1 MDTLKAALIDP
12 LNDFLYTYLLIYVLV
27 GLGIY
32 FTVRTRAVQ
41 VRLAKHM
48 WHVVV
53 VSRGD
58 AHGGISS
65 FQAFCVGLASRV
77 GTGNIV
83 GVAIALTLGG
93 PGAIFWM
100 WMVAFIGMA
109 TAFVEATLGQ
119 LFKVRSAGGTYR
131 GGPAYYIQRGLGS
144 KGLAVLFAVLLIFT
158 FGFAFNMVQA
168 NTIAGVLEAEHGVGV
183 GWTAALLVLLAAP
196 ILFGG
201 VRRIARISAVV
212 LPVMAGLYVLLAVV
226 IIGLNIGQVPAAV
239 RMIVDGAFGLDEA
252 AAGVAG
258 GVFAAL
264 MNGVRRGL
272 FSNEAGM
279 GSAPNTAAT
288 ATVSHPV
295 KQGLVQSLG
304 VFVDTM
310 IVCSATAFMIL
321 LAGPTVFTP
330 GVTTDAAGATLTTLA
345 VTTALGAWATPLMTM
360 LIFVFAF
367 TSLFGNYAYVE
378 VNLAYLGIRTASGV
392 AAFRVL
398 VLAAVATGSVLS
410 LEVVWDIAD
419 IAMAGMAL
427 VNLTACTL
435 LLRWVLGALR
445 DYEHRMRTGT
455 LDERF
460 VGHGNR
466 FLPGDLPGAVW
477 APRVTERD
485 PSQNGR

>member
-1 MDTLKAALIDP
+1 
-12 LNDFLYTYLLIYVLV
+12 
-27 GLGIY
+27 
-32 FTVRTRAVQ
+32 
-41 VRLAKHM
+41 
-48 WHVVV
+48 
-53 VSRGD
+53 
-58 AHGGISS
+58 
-65 FQAFCVGLASRV
+65 
-77 GTGNIV
+77 
-83 GVAIALTLGG
+83 
-93 PGAIFWM
+93 
-100 WMVAFIGMA
+100 
-109 TAFVEATLGQ
+109 
-119 LFKVRSAGGTYR
+119 
-131 GGPAYYIQRGLGS
+131 
-144 KGLAVLFAVLLIFT
+144 
-158 FGFAFNMVQA
+158 
-168 NTIAGVLEAEHGVGV
+168 
-183 GWTAALLVLLAAP
+183 
-196 ILFGG
+196 
-201 VRRIARISAVV
+201 
-212 LPVMAGLYVLLAVV
+212 
-226 IIGLNIGQVPAAV
+226 VPTAV

-295 KQGLVQSLG
+295 KQGLVQSFG

-310 IVCSATAFMIL
+310 VVCSATAFMIL
-321 LAGPTVFTP
+321 LASPSVYTA

-345 VTTALGAWATPLMTM
+345 VTDALGAWATPLMTL

-378 VNLAYLGIRTASGV
+378 VNLAYLGIRSSTGV
-392 AAFRVL
+392 ACFRVL
-398 VLAAVATGSVLS
+398 VLVAVATGSVLS
-410 LEVVWDIAD
+410 LEIVWDVAD

-460 VGHGNR
+460 VGHGNA

-477 APRVTERD
+477 APRVTER
-485 PSQNGR
+485 G